1 VTRSQE
7 ELATSRL
14 LTEEEFTSYLSRLVP
29 MPFKLVSSRFLSR
42 YRLHRRVASTFRSGR
57 AFLAGDAAHVHSP
70 VGGQGMN
77 TGIQARGPPIRAP
90 CRPLTGSGY
99 TQMAARDPAEACS
112 GVFSPKPDTCN
123 WCTDCKRTRRE

>member
-1 VTRSQE
+1 MTRSQE

-14 LTEEEFTSYLSRLVP
+14 LTEEEFTSYLGRLVP

-42 YRLHRRVASTFRSGR
+42 YRLHRRVASTFRAGR

-77 TGIQARGPPIRAP
+77 TGIQARGLPIRAP
-90 CRPLTGSGY
+90 CRPLASSGC
-99 TQMAARDPAEACS
+99 MRVAARDPAEACS
-112 GVFSPKPDTCN
+112 GVYWPASYIRNVHRLQMD
-123 WCTDCKRTRRE
+123 